1 MPDAAPGAVPGGD
14 RAPATTTP
22 TENGTSPA
30 ENGASPTQDGTSPT
44 EDGTGPTENA
54 SPAEDGASPAENGPT
69 PTDNASPTEDG
80 ASPAEDGTSATA
92 SAATRP
98 ETPGED
104 RATHGVPRYR
114 PPAALR
120 RLIEQRDRR
129 CCFPGCRRPARH
141 CDTDHTVPYHHGG
154 ATCPCNL
161 ALLCRRHHREKATT
175 GWRIEHL
182 WPGVICWITP
192 TGHWRITA
200 PADRE

>member
-1 MPDAAPGAVPGGD
+1 VPDAAPGAVPGGD
-14 RAPATTTP
+14 RAPAATTP
-22 TENGTSPA
+22 IENGTNPA
-30 ENGASPTQDGTSPT
+30 ENGT
-44 EDGTGPTENA
+44 N
-54 SPAEDGASPAENGPT
+54 PAENDTNPAENGT
-69 PTDNASPTEDG
+69 NPTDNANPTEDG

-92 SAATRP
+92 SAAARCP
-98 ETPGED
+98 TPGEA
-104 RATHGVPRYR
+104 RAGHGVPRYR

-141 CDTDHTVPYHHGG
+141 CDADHTVPYHQGG